1 MRLPS
6 WDAFLFW
13 AFRVVS
19 FPVAF
24 SGFANDTA

>member
-6 WDAFLFW
+6 WDVFLFW
-13 AFRVVS
+13 AFGVVS